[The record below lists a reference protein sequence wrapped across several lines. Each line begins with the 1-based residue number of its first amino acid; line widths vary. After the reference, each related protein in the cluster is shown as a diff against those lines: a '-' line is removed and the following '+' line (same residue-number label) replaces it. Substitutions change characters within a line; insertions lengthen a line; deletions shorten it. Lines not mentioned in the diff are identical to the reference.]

1 MLDEFSEGV
10 QRVERIPRAERV
22 RVQRGERGFGLA
34 VCRRVGGGR
43 RREQVYLLAAQRL
56 LENLQVDIAKA
67 REVLAWSPPV
77 TIEEGLRRAL
87 QPLRG
92 A

>member
-1 MLDEFSEGV
+1 MAAALARPARLLHVPNSMLRLG
-10 QRVERIPRAERV
+10 
-22 RVQRGERGFGLA
+22 GMLA
-34 VCRRVGGGR
+34 GR
-43 RREQVYLLAAQRL
+43 RLAAQRL